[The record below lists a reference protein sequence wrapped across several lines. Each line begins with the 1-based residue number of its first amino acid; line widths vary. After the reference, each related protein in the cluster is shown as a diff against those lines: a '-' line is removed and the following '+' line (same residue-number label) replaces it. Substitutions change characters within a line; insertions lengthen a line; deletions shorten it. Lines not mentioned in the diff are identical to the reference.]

1 MSDRLFSG
9 RTALHAILIV
19 AVSATAGFAT
29 NTMRASDKK
38 VRLDRQYFAAELAKA
53 RAKNKTETTANQ
65 NSSSSET
72 KPPVPNVP
80 ETNQK
85 GPKEPSQPNDNDPD
99 AGTSEAQP
107 VEPDSPEDN
116 TDEYQQPEP
125 LPGGIQQML
134 LADCYDMLGADMA
147 VFVDARNKD
156 DYVEGH
162 IPGAVHLY
170 HYDSLEMIDSVRP
183 DLEQAFF
190 IIVYCN
196 GGDCDDS
203 ISLAL
208 DLTTS
213 YGFPNDS
220 VYVFKGGMEEWQEAG
235 YPVTTGENRE

>member
-38 VRLDRQYFAAELAKA
+38 VRLDRQYFAAELAKE
-53 RAKNKTETTANQ
+53 RAKNMTETTANQ

-80 ETNQK
+80 EDNQP
-85 GPKEPSQPNDNDPD
+85 GPREPKQPNDPD
-99 AGTSEAQP
+99 AGTSENQP

-116 TDEYQQPEP
+116 TETEYEQPAP